1 MRLIDA
7 DDLRELLDGGYDI
20 DLDELPET
28 KAELLRMID
37 YQETVDA
44 EPVRHGHWLPYEYG
58 DETWHKC
65 SECGT
70 ADKYGYKYTAFDGN
84 EHIVLSV
91 RNFCPNCGAKMDE
104 EAQNETD

>member
-7 DDLRELLDGGYDI
+7 DGLRELLDGGYDI

-44 EPVRHGHWLPYEYG
+44 EPVRHGHWITEKEASERGEIWLW
-58 DETWHKC
+58 DCC
-65 SECGT
+65 SVCGHCDWDCT
-70 ADKYGYKYTAFDGN
+70 ESEDFNY
-84 EHIVLSV
+84 
-91 RNFCPNCGAKMDE
+91 CPNCGAKMDGE
-104 EAQNETD
+104 RSEDETD